1 VSNPNFRTLREIVY
15 DVLDD
20 GHHNGEFS
28 LDGDRDLIA
37 AGLKDRLEERIEYPV
52 PDNWFD
58 LDELADM
65 VDDWF
70 DSRRIGVTL

>member
-1 VSNPNFRTLREIVY
+1 MSNFRTLREIVY

-20 GHHNGEFS
+20 GRHNGDFPFERAAV
-28 LDGDRDLIA
+28 DIA
-37 AGLKDRLEERIEYPV
+37 RLKEALEERIEYPV
-52 PDNWFD
+52 PGDWFD

-70 DSRRIGVTL
+70 DSRSVACMMRN